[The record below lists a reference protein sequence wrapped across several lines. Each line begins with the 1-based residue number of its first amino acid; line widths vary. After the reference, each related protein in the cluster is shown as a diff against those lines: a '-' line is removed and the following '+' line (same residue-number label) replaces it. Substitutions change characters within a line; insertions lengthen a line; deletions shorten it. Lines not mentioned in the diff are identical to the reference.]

1 MAIVINGV
9 KFVKAEDTRF
19 TWEAYRQ
26 DCPDVVAWVSALPGD
41 VVVHTAV
48 SIERYDSLT
57 EAAKAISKY
66 K

>member
-48 SIERYDSLT
+48 SIEHYSNL
-57 EAAKAISKY
+57 ELAAKAIEGY
-66 K
+66 R